1 MGRRTRKRVVTGA
14 AARASV
20 APGAVTAPPHARTPD
35 RRAPSEEA
43 PKAPWAPLPLVEGCI
58 LVGIVLIVA
67 AFAGGGDRRGLL
79 AGCGFALVS
88 LAALELA
95 VREHLAGY
103 RSHSAL
109 LAGALAVAVAA
120 AAYLLTELPQAAILV
135 VAVVVGGVALPALRE
150 VFRRRSGGLG
160 FRA

>member
-20 APGAVTAPPHARTPD
+20 APGAVTAPHARTPD
-35 RRAPSEEA
+35 RRARSEEA

-120 AAYLLTELPQAAILV
+120 AAYLLTDLPQAAILV

-160 FRA
+160 FRV